1 MQVATPVC
9 FGFKIKLKFP
19 GPSGKATWQVEA
31 RESKVHGLSGQ
42 PGLKIKTGEKAGW
55 ATLVL
60 SIQSRACMV
69 SKPHSL
75 SHIPAA
81 GALCEPPMLLCKVV
95 AS

>member
-42 PGLKIKTGEKAGW
+42 PGLKNRGEGW
-55 ATLVL
+55 VGDPCAKHP
-60 SIQSRACMV
+60 IQSL
-69 SKPHSL
+69 H
-75 SHIPAA
+75 
-81 GALCEPPMLLCKVV
+81 GE
-95 AS
+95 